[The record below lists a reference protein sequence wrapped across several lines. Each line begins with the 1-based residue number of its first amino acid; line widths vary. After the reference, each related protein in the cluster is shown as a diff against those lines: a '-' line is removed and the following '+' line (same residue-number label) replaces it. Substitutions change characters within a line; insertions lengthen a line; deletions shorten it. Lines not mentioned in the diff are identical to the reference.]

1 MVSPSLKFFLCTLLR
16 CQENGRGRKKKLPMC
31 IFLVCWDKKKYN
43 LNVML
48 LFQLLVGEVWLKIS
62 LWSLELD
69 SFFVVVVFIFGKT
82 FVKLHTFIMHAAI
95 SCCFSQWV
103 NMKRVKMSMHN
114 KCMGLWGNLKF
125 SSFLACAWFVMK
137 RVEKKN
143 FKIASLKHQYFLYR

>member
-1 MVSPSLKFFLCTLLR
+1 
-16 CQENGRGRKKKLPMC
+16 
-31 IFLVCWDKKKYN
+31 
-43 LNVML
+43 ML

-82 FVKLHTFIMHAAI
+82 SVKLHTFIMHAAI
-95 SCCFSQWV
+95 SCCFSQRV

-125 SSFLACAWFVMK
+125 SSFFACA
-137 RVEKKN
+137 
-143 FKIASLKHQYFLYR
+143 